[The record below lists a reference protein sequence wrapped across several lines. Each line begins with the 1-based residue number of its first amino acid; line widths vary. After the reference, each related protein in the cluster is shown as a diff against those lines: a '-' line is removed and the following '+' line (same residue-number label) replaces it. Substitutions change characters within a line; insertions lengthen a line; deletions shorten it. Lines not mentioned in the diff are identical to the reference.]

1 MYFNFPLFI
10 QLSPNY
16 VKSILLSIIERS
28 KLSVVFKRKKG
39 IHSDKCLHFVLPD
52 VFLYPLLLS
61 DFIFI
66 SVRTV
71 KMPAIVVS
79 QLEPQQR

>member
-1 MYFNFPLFI
+1 M
-10 QLSPNY
+10 
-16 VKSILLSIIERS
+16 
-28 KLSVVFKRKKG
+28 
-39 IHSDKCLHFVLPD
+39 
-52 VFLYPLLLS
+52 LS

-79 QLEPQQR
+79 QLEPQQRLHSEMLSWWFYINTELEVHLAPWGPQLSTEGTPKPPFD